1 MSAPT
6 TAGPSQA
13 DLNYGLDD
21 VPKPWPKALGLGLQH
36 VLTMFGATIA
46 VPFILAPILDF
57 NPQQLAILI
66 SATFIA
72 CGAATIVQ
80 VRFGSRLPIV
90 QGVSFAFLG
99 PFIAVAATYQGE
111 EAMRYIA
118 GAIMAGAVVE
128 MIVGYGGVIGFLR
141 RFITPIT
148 IAPVIA
154 LIGLSLYDA
163 AAITASPN
171 WWLALGTLA
180 VIVVYSLIL
189 APKVRMFS
197 LFPIL
202 LAVVTM
208 YVGALLLTAFGV
220 FSAGDPGH
228 VSYAVMGDTPWV
240 RGVIPGEGGVL
251 LPWGGPLFDLG
262 IFVAVLAA
270 YLASAIESFGDY
282 HAISRIVGAED
293 PSSKTINRGIG
304 AEGIGCFLAGL
315 FGGFSATSYSENIG
329 LVGLTKVAS
338 RVVVIIG
345 GAALIVLGLASKM
358 GAVIATIPG
367 PIVGGVYLALFG
379 LIAAIGLS
387 NLRRVDLDSQRNLM
401 IIGIVLFMGFVVP
414 RYFGAYAGDDWNL
427 WNVEWLSD
435 VIRSIGSNAIAV
447 GALTGLLLDNV
458 VPGTD
463 EERGLHAPVILPPA
477 DASGLQEDTT
487 V

>member
-6 TAGPSQA
+6 TAGPTKA
-13 DLNYGLDD
+13 DLNYGLDE

-46 VPFILAPILDF
+46 VPFILAPILEF
-57 NPQQLAILI
+57 NAQQLAILI

-80 VRFGSRLPIV
+80 VQFGSRLPIV

-99 PFIAVAATYQGE
+99 PFIAVASTYQGE
-111 EAMRYIA
+111 LAMRYIA

-128 MIVGYGGVIGFLR
+128 MIIGFGGVIGLLR
-141 RFITPIT
+141 RFITPVT

-154 LIGLSLYDA
+154 LIGLALYDA
-163 AAITASPN
+163 AAINAAPN
-171 WWLALGTLA
+171 WWLALATLA
-180 VIVVYSLIL
+180 VIVTFSLIL

-202 LAVVTM
+202 LAVVSM
-208 YVGALLLTAFGV
+208 YLVASLLTVFGV
-220 FSAGDPGH
+220 FNAGEAGH
-228 VSYAVMGDTPWV
+228 VSFAAMGDTPWI
-240 RGVIPGEGGVL
+240 RGIVPGEGGVFF
-251 LPWGGPLFDLG
+251 PWGGPLFDVG
-262 IFVAVLAA
+262 IIVAVLAA

-282 HAISRIVGAED
+282 HAISRIAGVGD
-293 PSSKTINRGIG
+293 PSTKTINRGIG
-304 AEGIGCFLAGL
+304 AEGVGCFLAGI

-345 GAALIVLGLASKM
+345 GAALIVLGLASKI

-379 LIAAIGLS
+379 LIASIGLS
-387 NLRRVDLDSQRNLM
+387 NLRRVDMDSQRNLM

-414 RYFGAYAGDDWNL
+414 RYFAAYAGDDWNL
-427 WNVEWLSD
+427 WNIEWLSD
-435 VIRSIGSNAIAV
+435 VVRSIGSNAIAV

>member
-1 MSAPT
+1 MSASP
-6 TAGPSQA
+6 TAGASQVE
-13 DLNYGLDD
+13 LNYGLDD

-46 VPFILAPILDF
+46 VPFILAPILEFDAA
-57 NPQQLAILI
+57 QLAILI

-72 CGAATIVQ
+72 CGVATVVQ
-80 VRFGSRLPIV
+80 VQFGTRLPIV

-99 PFIAVAATYQGE
+99 PFIVVASTYQGE
-111 EAMRYIA
+111 DAMRYIA

-128 MIVGYGGVIGFLR
+128 MIIGYGGIIGFLR
-141 RFITPIT
+141 RFITPVT

-154 LIGLSLYDA
+154 LIGLALYDA
-163 AAITASPN
+163 AAITAAPN
-171 WWLALGTLA
+171 WYLALATLA
-180 VIVVYSLIL
+180 VIVLFSLIL
-189 APKVRMFS
+189 APKVKMFS

-208 YVGALLLTAFGV
+208 YVIALLLTGVGV
-220 FSAGDPGH
+220 FAAGDPGH
-228 VSYAVMGDTPWV
+228 VSFAAMGDTPWI
-240 RGVIPGEGGVL
+240 RGVVPGEGGVV
-251 LPWGGPLFDLG
+251 LPWGTPLFDLG

-282 HAISRIVGAED
+282 HAVSRIAQVGD
-293 PSSKTINRGIG
+293 PSSRTINRGIG

-345 GAALIVLGLASKM
+345 GVALVVLGLASKI
-358 GAVIATIPG
+358 GGIIATIPG

-379 LIAAIGLS
+379 LIASIGLS
-387 NLRRVDLDSQRNLM
+387 NLRRIDMDSQRNLM
-401 IIGIVLFMGFVVP
+401 IVGITLFLGFVVP
-414 RYFGAYAGDDWNL
+414 RYFAAYAADDWSL
-427 WNVEWLSD
+427 WGIVWLSD
-435 VIRSIGSNAIAV
+435 IVRSIGSNAIAV
-447 GALTGLLLDNV
+447 GAVVGLLLDNI

-463 EERGLHAPVILPPA
+463 EERGLGAPAFVPPLDVPGVEEGSEA
-477 DASGLQEDTT
+477 
-487 V
+487 